1 METEKSWTSEKSAI
15 GLYNLVKR
23 EKGKVAVVLAR
34 NVVFDKAVDLM
45 EADMYGGGNEGAK

>member
-1 METEKSWTSEKSAI
+1 METEKSWTIEKSAI

-23 EKGKVAVVLAR
+23 EKGKADVVLAR